1 MESKMTSIRNAAL
14 AAFLAALAFTAA
26 AQDPAQL
33 KKTLTERLPLL
44 GKIDEVTK
52 TPMPGLYEVRV
63 GTDLFYTDDKGD
75 FLIQGSLIDT
85 KGQRNL
91 TEERQDKLLAI
102 AFDQLPLKDA
112 FTLVRGNGKRKI
124 AIFEDPNCPYCKH
137 FERDLQKI
145 NDVTV
150 YLFLYP
156 ILGPDSTDKSRN
168 LWCAKDRAGAWNDW
182 MLNGKPAPKAMCD
195 TTAVDRNVAFGKQHK
210 ITGTPTLFLVDG
222 TRVPGAMPAAE
233 VEKMLASKK

>member
-1 MESKMTSIRNAAL
+1 MKSIRNAAL
-14 AAFLAALAFTAA
+14 AAFLAVLAFAAA
-26 AQDPAQL
+26 AQDPAHL

-52 TPMPGLYEVRV
+52 TPMPDLYEVRV
-63 GTDLFYTDDKGD
+63 GTDLFYTDEKGD

-85 KGQRNL
+85 RGQRNL

-102 AFDQLPLKDA
+102 SFDQLPLKDA
-112 FTLVRGNGKRKI
+112 FKLVRGNGKRKL

-168 LWCAKDRAGAWNDW
+168 LWCAKDRTGAWNDW
-182 MLNGKPAPKAMCD
+182 MLSGKAAPKAMCD
-195 TTAVDRNVAFGKQHK
+195 TTAADRNVAFGKEHK
-210 ITGTPTLFLVDG
+210 ITGTPTLFLADG